1 MDLPRLCH
9 DNALWK
15 ALQQEAL
22 GGNVNDC
29 ITCGVCTS
37 RCTWYDGAGGP
48 NPRLMV
54 RLAQMGLDNVLA
66 GSKMLWDC
74 MVCGHCTVDCPA
86 GIAMD
91 KVVRKARNL
100 PQAAAIMP
108 EDIRTGIHNR
118 IEIGDVNGF
127 TREDFFETMDWLND
141 ELEDELGDPLA
152 KIPVDRPNVRFLYL
166 PNPRELGMN
175 VLQLMAMARLFY
187 ASGVSWTMSSRHTD
201 VTNWG
206 YFTGNDA
213 LLRNMVRRKVEAAE
227 ALNVESL
234 VISECGHAYIVY
246 KKMLEELMGRRPRF
260 RVMSMPELLVELAD
274 DGLLGFD
281 PDRCPET
288 IAYHDPCNIGRKAG
302 QYEAP
307 RRLLTYVCHN
317 PVELAPNR
325 KHAICCGGGGGLLQD
340 SSSKPRRMIAGKSKA
355 QQIRNAGVAHLATA
369 CLSCHRQLGELAKH
383 YQLGVQVH
391 TVAAL
396 AAQSLVSDAP
406 G

>member
-1 MDLPRLCH
+1 MPEPQLCH

-15 ALQQEAL
+15 ALQQESS
-22 GGNVNDC
+22 GGNINDC

-48 NPRLMV
+48 NPRRIV
-54 RLAQMGLDNVLA
+54 RLAQMGLDDILA
-66 GSKMLWDC
+66 QSSMLWDC
-74 MVCGHCTVDCPA
+74 MVCGHCTVDCPV

-108 EDIRTGIHNR
+108 PDIGHGIHNR
-118 IEIGDVNGF
+118 IEIGDVNAF
-127 TREDFFETMDWLND
+127 TREDFYETIDWLNG
-141 ELEDELGDPLA
+141 ELEDELDDPRA
-152 KIPVDRPNVRFLYL
+152 RIPVDRPDVRFLYL

-175 VLQLMAMARLFY
+175 VLHLCAMARLFY
-187 ASGVSWTMSSRHTD
+187 AFGESWTMSSRHTD

-213 LLRNMVRRKVEAAE
+213 LLRNMVRKKVEAAE
-227 ALNVESL
+227 ALNVENL
-234 VISECGHAYIVY
+234 VISECGHAYNVY

-260 RVMSMPELLVELAD
+260 RVMSMPELLVEMTD
-274 DGLLGFD
+274 EGKVRFD
-281 PDRCPET
+281 PGRNPDT
-288 IAYHDPCNIGRKAG
+288 IAYHDPCNIGRKSG
-302 QYEAP
+302 QYQAP
-307 RRLLTYVCHN
+307 RRLLAYVCNN
-317 PVELAPNR
+317 PVELTPNR

-340 SSSKPRRMIAGKSKA
+340 STSSPRRMIAGKSKA
-355 QQIRNAGVAHLATA
+355 EQIRSAGVSHVATA

-383 YQLGVQVH
+383 YQLDVQVH

-396 AAQSLVSDAP
+396 AAQALVLEGGS
-406 G
+406 